1 MLNFSG
7 NEEQQPN
14 LKALV
19 NDRINRWR
27 DGSIDRVADLPTFEQ
42 TGQVKEVV
50 GTLVEGYLSGAK
62 IGDMCALYNSE
73 KFDENDE
80 DIILAEVV
88 GFTSDN
94 CLLSALGS
102 LEGVSDRT
110 KIRAL
115 RASHKI
121 TVSDNLF
128 GQVLDGFG
136 RSINGVKQGAFSLE
150 KLSVF
155 AKDATPVI
163 AEALEPTEKPRIE
176 RPLPTGVRVID
187 SMLTMGEGQR
197 IGLFAG
203 AGCGKTTLLM
213 SIARGAQV
221 DAVVI
226 GLIGERGRE
235 LREFL
240 DHELDDEILSK
251 TVLVCATSDKSSME
265 RSRAAFTATAIAE
278 GFRDKGMK
286 VLLLID
292 SLTRFAR
299 AQREIGLAAGEP
311 PAKGGFPPSTYTML
325 PKIIERAGNSNK
337 GSITALYT
345 VLIEGDSMS
354 DPIADESRSLLDGHI
369 ILSRKLGENG
379 HYPAVDVTASLSR
392 TMTNVVDKDH
402 MSNAIKARKY
412 LSIYKDLELL
422 IRLGEYKKGE
432 DVNSDIAVNLNP
444 QINEFLQQG
453 TRDTTPMDE
462 AVARLASIVN

>member
-1 MLNFSG
+1 MLNSSG
-7 NEEQQPN
+7 DSLTAAGQQKLQAWCSQRTQFIKSIP
-14 LKALV
+14 AV
-19 NDRINRWR
+19 N
-27 DGSIDRVADLPTFEQ
+27 Q
-42 TGQVKEVV
+42 TGIVKEVV
-50 GTLVEGYLSGAK
+50 GTLVEGHLSGAK
-62 IGDMCALYNSE
+62 IGDLCELYN
-73 KFDENDE
+73 DEHTNADE
-80 DIILAEVV
+80 RILAEVV
-88 GFTSDN
+88 GFTN
-94 CLLSALGS
+94 ENVLLSALGS

-115 RASHKI
+115 NSIHRI
-121 TVSDNLF
+121 RVSTNLF

-136 RSINGVKQGAFSLE
+136 RSMNGIREGAFCVDHLAGLDNSAMA
-150 KLSVF
+150 V
-155 AKDATPVI
+155 V
-163 AEALEPTEKPRIE
+163 AEALDPTEKPRIE
-176 RPLPTGVRVID
+176 KPMPTGVRVID
-187 SMLTMGEGQR
+187 TMMTLGEGQR

-213 SIARGAQV
+213 AIARGAQV

-240 DHELDDEILSK
+240 DHELDEQILKK

-278 GFRDKGMK
+278 GFRAKGMK

-354 DPIADESRSLLDGHI
+354 DPIADEARSLLDGHI
-369 ILSRKLGENG
+369 ILSRKLGESG
-379 HYPAVDVTASLSR
+379 HYPAVDVIASLSR
-392 TMTNVVDKDH
+392 IMPNVTSKEH
-402 MSNAIKARKY
+402 MGIASKTRKN

-432 DVNSDIAVNLNP
+432 DQSSDLAVNLTP
-444 QINEFLQQG
+444 KINEFLKQN
-453 TRDTTPMDE
+453 TKEITNFDE
-462 AVARLASIVN
+462 ALRMLSGIVN

>member
-1 MLNFSG
+1 MSNYFG
-7 NEEQQPN
+7 NPN
-14 LKALV
+14 IDMTNLEST
-19 NDRINRWR
+19 RIISEKIRNWCSERSR
-27 DGSIDRVADLPTFEQ
+27 FMESIPVINQ
-42 TGQVKEVV
+42 TGMVKEVV
-50 GTLVEGYLSGAK
+50 GTLVEGHLSGAK
-62 IGDMCALYNSE
+62 IGDLCELYNEGSAE
-73 KFDENDE
+73 EG
-80 DIILAEVV
+80 ILAEVV
-88 GFTSDN
+88 GFTN
-94 CLLSALGS
+94 ENVLLSALGS

-110 KIRAL
+110 KIKAL
-115 RASHKI
+115 NSIHKI
-121 TVSDNLF
+121 RVSNDLF

-136 RSINGVKQGAFSLE
+136 RSMNGAQQGAFCIDNLGGLDST
-150 KLSVF
+150 
-155 AKDATPVI
+155 AMPVVS
-163 AEALEPTEKPRIE
+163 EALDPTEKPRIE
-176 RPLPTGVRVID
+176 NKLPTGIRVID
-187 SMLTMGEGQR
+187 TMMTMGEGQR

-213 SIARGAQV
+213 AIARGAQV

-240 DHELDDEILSK
+240 DHELDEEILKK

-278 GFRDKGMK
+278 GFRAKGMK

-325 PKIIERAGNSNK
+325 PKIIERAGTSNF

-345 VLIEGDSMS
+345 VLIENDSMS

-369 ILSRKLGENG
+369 VLSRKLGESG
-379 HYPAVDVTASLSR
+379 HYPAVDVIASLSR
-392 TMTNVVDKDH
+392 IMPNVVSKEH
-402 MSNAIKARKY
+402 MAMASKTRKN
-412 LSIYKDLELL
+412 LSTYKDLELL

-432 DVNSDIAVNLNP
+432 DESSDLAVALNP
-444 QINEFLQQG
+444 KINEFLKQNKEI
-453 TRDTTPMDE
+453 THFED
-462 AVARLASIVN
+462 AVRTLSNIVS

>member
-1 MLNFSG
+1 MLNSSG
-7 NEEQQPN
+7 DHLATTVHE
-14 LKALV
+14 
-19 NDRINRWR
+19 
-27 DGSIDRVADLPTFEQ
+27 RVKTWCAQHTSRLTAITDVSQ
-42 TGQVKEVV
+42 TGIVKEVV
-50 GTLVEGYLSGAK
+50 GTLVEGHLSGAR
-62 IGDMCALYNSE
+62 IGDLCELYNDCHTATE
-73 KFDENDE
+73 EP
-80 DIILAEVV
+80 ILAEVV
-88 GFTSDN
+88 GFTNDN
-94 CLLSALGS
+94 VLLSALGS

-110 KIRAL
+110 RIRAL
-115 RASHKI
+115 NSIHRI
-121 TVSDNLF
+121 RVSTDLF

-136 RSINGVKQGAFSLE
+136 RSMNGIKDGAFCVDRVAGL
-150 KLSVF
+150 
-155 AKDATPVI
+155 DATAMPVVT
-163 AEALEPTEKPRIE
+163 EALDPTEKPRIE
-176 RPLPTGVRVID
+176 KPLPTGVKVID
-187 SMLTMGEGQR
+187 TMLTLGEGQR

-213 SIARGAQV
+213 AIARGAQV

-240 DHELDDEILSK
+240 DHELDEQILKK

-278 GFRDKGMK
+278 GFRAKGMK

-325 PKIIERAGNSNK
+325 PKIIERAGNSNS

-354 DPIADESRSLLDGHI
+354 DPIADEARSLLDGHI
-369 ILSRKLGENG
+369 ILSRKLGESG
-379 HYPAVDVTASLSR
+379 HYPAVDVIASLSR
-392 TMTNVVDKDH
+392 TMPNVVSKAH
-402 MSNAIKARKY
+402 MATAIKTRKN

-432 DVNSDIAVNLNP
+432 DQSSDLAVNLTP
-444 QINEFLQQG
+444 KINEFLKQN
-453 TRDTTPMDE
+453 TNEVTHFDDALTM
-462 AVARLASIVN
+462 LAGIVN

>member
-7 NEEQQPN
+7 SQKDHTEIR
-14 LKALV
+14 ALV
-19 NDRINRWR
+19 HAKVCRWR
-27 DGSIDRVADLPTFEQ
+27 DQSIKRIAATPVLEQ
-42 TGQVKEVV
+42 TGRVKEVV
-50 GTLVEGYLSGAK
+50 GTLVEGHLFGAK
-62 IGDMCALYNSE
+62 IGDMCVLYNGE
-73 KFDENDE
+73 HYHENDE
-80 DIILAEVV
+80 DNVLAEVV

-94 CLLSALGS
+94 VLLSALGS
-102 LEGVSDRT
+102 LDGVSERT
-110 KIRAL
+110 NIRAL
-115 RASHKI
+115 QTPHKI
-121 TVSDNLF
+121 TVSTDLF

-136 RSINGVKQGAFSLE
+136 RSINGVKQGAFDLE
-150 KLSVF
+150 KMSVD
-155 AKDATPVI
+155 AKDAVPVMT
-163 AEALEPTEKPRIE
+163 EALEPTEKPRIE
-176 RPLPTGVRVID
+176 KPLPTGVRVID
-187 SMLTMGEGQR
+187 AMLTMGEGQR

-213 SIARGAQV
+213 SIARGAEV

-240 DHELDDEILSK
+240 DHELDEQILK
-251 TVLVCATSDKSSME
+251 RTVLVCATSDKSSME
-265 RSRAAFTATAIAE
+265 RSRATFTATAIAE
-278 GFRDKGMK
+278 GFRDKGLK

-369 ILSRKLGENG
+369 ILSRKLGESG

-392 TMTNVVDKDH
+392 TMVNVVDKQH
-402 MSNAIKARKY
+402 MASAGKVRKY
-412 LSIYKDLELL
+412 LSIYKELELL
-422 IRLGEYKKGE
+422 IRLGEYKQGE
-432 DVNSDIAVNLNP
+432 DANSDIAVNLNP
-444 QINEFLQQG
+444 QINEFLKQG
-453 TRDTTPMDE
+453 TQDVTPMQE
-462 AVARLASIVN
+462 AVDRLGQIVN